1 MALHR
6 IVLTFTKVTAMIAT
20 MVVAI
25 AVPGAGALA
34 QTAMPTP
41 PAALALP
48 LAATT
53 PAYELGTGDEVQI
66 TLFGQQDMT
75 VRTRVR
81 EDGTIAYPLLGN
93 VGVAGRRAADVAT
106 IIASRLKAGGYYAK
120 PIVNVDVTSYV
131 SKSFT
136 LFGSFGTPGI
146 YPIDRPT
153 TLAMAIARGG
163 GVKSDAADFALL
175 RRIGEANER
184 RIDFADLSDTGG
196 INTLL
201 QPGDT
206 VVVNNAPQVFVY
218 GQVGSPGSYPIK
230 GRMTLRQALIR
241 AGGLTLAG
249 NEKSVTLRRD
259 GQILK
264 RINLD
269 EEVRADDV
277 LFVNERFF

>member
-1 MALHR
+1 MRFAMALQR
-6 IVLTFTKVTAMIAT
+6 MIVLTLT
-20 MVVAI
+20 MAAAVAFFG
-25 AVPGAGALA
+25 VGALA
-34 QTAMPTP
+34 QTVTPVAPTTLAPTP
-41 PAALALP
+41 AFV
-48 LAATT
+48 ATT
-53 PAYELGTGDEVQI
+53 PAYELGIGDEVQV

-93 VGVAGRRAADVAT
+93 VGVVGRRAAEVAT
-106 IIASRLKAGGYYAK
+106 LISSRLKAGGYYAK

-153 TLAMAIARGG
+153 TIAMAIARGG
-163 GVKSDAADFALL
+163 GVKTDAADFALL
-175 RRIGEANER
+175 RRTGEISER
-184 RIDFADLSDTGG
+184 RIDFSDLSDTGG
-196 INTLL
+196 INILL
-201 QPGDT
+201 QSGDM
-206 VVVNNAPQVFVY
+206 VVVPTAPQVFVY
-218 GQVGSPGSYPIK
+218 GQVGSPGSYPIR

-249 NEKSVTLRRD
+249 NEKSVTLRRN
-259 GQILK
+259 GQVVK
-264 RINLD
+264 RIDLN
-269 EEVRADDV
+269 EEVRANDV